1 MKKVIAGSIGLIM
14 TIILLVGVN
23 TNSSAQQ
30 QSASDDVVQYTHGQP
45 WG

>member
-14 TIILLVGVN
+14 TVILLIGVN
-23 TNSSAQQ
+23 TTSNVQ
-30 QSASDDVVQYTHGQP
+30 QSASDNVVQYTHGQP